1 MEKNKAQEYSAR
13 IVQANRTELLV
24 IMYEII
30 QEELSQ
36 AVEAYNENNEPLF
49 KLSMKRA
56 QKFLNEL
63 MGTLDY
69 RYEIAYNL
77 MSVYKYLNKIIIED
91 IMKVQIDKIP
101 ECMEMIGNLKV
112 AYEEIVSQDHG
123 GPVMDNVQKLYAG
136 LTYGKGT
143 LNEVSV
149 NVGGENRGLYA

>member
-1 MEKNKAQEYSAR
+1 MEKTKAQEYSAR

-24 IMYEII
+24 IIYEII

-36 AVEAYNENNEPLF
+36 AVEAYNKKDEQLF
-49 KLSMKRA
+49 KSSMKSA

-69 RYEIAYNL
+69 HYEVAYNL
-77 MSVYKYLNKIIIED
+77 MSVYKYVNKIIVED
-91 IMKVQIDKIP
+91 LVKLQTDQLL
-101 ECMEMIGNLKV
+101 ECVDLIGNLKA
-112 AYEEIVSQDHG
+112 AYEGIVSQDHS
-123 GPVMDNVQKLYAG
+123 GPVMANVQKLYAG

-149 NVGGENRGLYA
+149 NEGGGNRGLYA

>member
-24 IMYEII
+24 IIYEII
-30 QEELSQ
+30 QEELSL
-36 AVEAYNENNEPLF
+36 AIEAYNKKDGTLF
-49 KLSMKRA
+49 KVSMKSA

-69 RYEIAYNL
+69 RYEVAYNL
-77 MSVYKYLNKIIIED
+77 MSVYKYVNKVIIED
-91 IMKVQIDKIP
+91 IMKEQIDQIS
-101 ECMEMIGNLKV
+101 ECIDIIGNLKV
-112 AYEEIVSQDHG
+112 AYEGIVPQDHS
-123 GPVMDNVQKLYAG
+123 GPVMINVQKVYAG

-149 NVGGENRGLYA
+149 NENGGNRGLYA